1 MSMVKKE
8 IGEEAVVW
16 DPEWMWEH
24 WEKRKYLHKLKK
36 YLLDSSIVNILI
48 HFNSSKAFFF
58 IVYQWI
64 GGMLK
69 KILKSEHIFLKLS

>member
-1 MSMVKKE
+1 MGPRVNVRTLRKE
-8 IGEEAVVW
+8 KVSSQV
-16 DPEWMWEH
+16 
-24 WEKRKYLHKLKK
+24 KK

-58 IVYQWI
+58 FIVYQWI

-69 KILKSEHIFLKLS
+69 KI

>member
-1 MSMVKKE
+1 MGPRVNVRTLRKE
-8 IGEEAVVW
+8 KVSSQV
-16 DPEWMWEH
+16 
-24 WEKRKYLHKLKK
+24 KK